1 MKSQEKVT
9 IFSRFNMRKEDK
21 QEQDKK
27 RKDWKLQEKMSEIR
41 YTGRL

>member
-27 RKDWKLQEKMSEIR
+27 RKD
-41 YTGRL
+41 